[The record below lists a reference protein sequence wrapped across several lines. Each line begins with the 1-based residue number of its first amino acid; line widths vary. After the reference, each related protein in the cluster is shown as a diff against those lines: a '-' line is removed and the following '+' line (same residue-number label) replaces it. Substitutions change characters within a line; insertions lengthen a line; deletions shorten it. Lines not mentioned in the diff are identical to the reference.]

1 VCVCSMEE
9 AMVSFINKLAWF
21 LRFPST
27 TCDALLALAPHRT
40 KHAYVIALWLCRG
53 VFLNHKPMTCLLE
66 VTTDFC
72 LYCDSWYRMTVFTGD
87 GLGRIYCNIAIDEAS

>member
-53 VFLNHKPMTCLLE
+53 VFMCVCVQADDMPSRGHHRLLPVSLIRLLVMGWGVST
-66 VTTDFC
+66 VT
-72 LYCDSWYRMTVFTGD
+72 L
-87 GLGRIYCNIAIDEAS
+87 L

>member
-53 VFLNHKPMTCLLE
+53 VFFKSQADDMSSRGHHRLLP
-66 VTTDFC
+66 VLRFVVP
-72 LYCDSWYRMTVFTGD
+72 YD
-87 GLGRIYCNIAIDEAS
+87 GVYW